1 MGSDQSVNLI
11 SSMEEVT
18 GTDII
23 SRGDNV
29 VIHLYQRVFCWVLNK
44 SHFCLLESCAQ
55 VMTVF
60 PRLILKLITGSVF
73 VNSLF
78 YCECTAKLL
87 HLYTRGCGEGGVFCV

>member
-29 VIHLYQRVFCWVLNK
+29 VIHLCQRVFCWVLNK

-55 VMTVF
+55 VMTVCLPPSDF
-60 PRLILKLITGSVF
+60 KTCNWERL
-73 VNSLF
+73 
-78 YCECTAKLL
+78 CE
-87 HLYTRGCGEGGVFCV
+87 